1 MIDATTLRSVLD
13 YNPIT
18 GVFVWKVRSSARTYP
33 GDVAGCSDKEG
44 YRQITYRRR
53 TYFAHRLAWLYVYGE
68 WPKAKTDHINGDKA
82 DNRIDN
88 LRDVTQS
95 QNMQNQYRAM
105 KNSRTGF
112 LGVRTGKRGNRFAAV
127 ININGKQ
134 QRLGWF
140 SSPEEAHEVYMN
152 AKKSSHISQIAEVR
166 HGLGA

>member
-33 GDVAGCSDKEG
+33 GDVAGCKDKEG
-44 YRQITYRRR
+44 YRVIKFQRRV
-53 TYFAHRLAWLYVYGE
+53 YFAHRLAWLYVYGE

-105 KNSRTGF
+105 KNSRTGY
-112 LGVRTGKRGNRFAAV
+112 LGVCTTEYANKFDAV

-134 QRLGWF
+134 VRLGRF
-140 SSPEEAHEVYMN
+140 DSPEKAHEVYMQH
-152 AKKSSHISQIAEVR
+152 KRVRHVSQITEV
-166 HGLGA
+166 HHVLGA